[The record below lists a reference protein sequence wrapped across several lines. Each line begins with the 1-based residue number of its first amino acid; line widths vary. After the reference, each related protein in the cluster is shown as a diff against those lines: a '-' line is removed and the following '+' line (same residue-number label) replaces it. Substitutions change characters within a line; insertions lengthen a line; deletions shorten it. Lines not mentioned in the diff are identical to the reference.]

1 MTRDRRIGLVALG
14 LGVLLIGLSQHLA
27 PLAEPPL
34 YDGVYVPQPY
44 VWFVPPAGAKGG
56 AKGATGSVGVDGT
69 ANRLI
74 AIATPEQDPQAQ
86 VLATSGA
93 LVLPAGTTKVKFSIE
108 PVLPAELPAD
118 GHIDGNVY
126 RISVTNDAGVALTAP
141 ASALV
146 TVVLVSPHTDPDRT
160 IELDDGSGWQKL
172 ATQNQGPGVWLAVV
186 TKFGEF
192 AVVAPGAATAP
203 YPTATPV
210 GGGDASAA
218 ASGPPAAASTGPG
231 ASGEPAAQHRP
242 GWRQPDPGAKPGAGR
257 EQWLSRGAATR
268 PGRNRRGRGHPA
280 GRRGPAVTR
289 PAQAAEPATANL
301 SRRAPPV
308 GLEGP
313 GPRRPSRLKRGRDRA
328 SGGAGRPAHR
338 GTAGTSP
345 GAGSAHRG
353 YPWR

>member
-1 MTRDRRIGLVALG
+1 VTRDRRIGLVALG
-14 LGVLLIGLSQHLA
+14 LGVLLIGLAQHVA

-44 VWFVPPAGAKGG
+44 VWLVPPAGAKGG
-56 AKGATGSVGVDGT
+56 AKGAKGSVGVDGS

-93 LVLPAGTTKVKFSIE
+93 LVLPAGTTTVKFSIE

-146 TVVLVSPHTDPDRT
+146 TVVMVSPHTDPDRT

-210 GGGDASAA
+210 PGSGASAA

-231 ASGEPAAQHRP
+231 ASTEPVPSIGQVGGNPTPAPSQAPAASSGTSGGP
-242 GWRQPDPGAKPGAGR
+242 PLAPIAIGVVVVILLAGVLV
-257 EQWLSRGAATR
+257 LSRGRRKPPNR
-268 PGRNRRGRGHPA
+268 PPPTYRG
-280 GRRGPAVTR
+280 
-289 PAQAAEPATANL
+289 
-301 SRRAPPV
+301 
-308 GLEGP
+308 
-313 GPRRPSRLKRGRDRA
+313 
-328 SGGAGRPAHR
+328 AHR
-338 GTAGTSP
+338 L
-345 GAGSAHRG
+345 
-353 YPWR
+353 